1 MERQS
6 VPAQPFCSREVGV
19 FLPGPVRWSLRS
31 GLPRFFYRL
40 CVASQ
45 LDSFEAVS
53 VERAL
58 AVKA

>member
-1 MERQS
+1 M
-6 VPAQPFCSREVGV
+6 

-45 LDSFEAVS
+45 LDSLEAVS

-58 AVKA
+58 AVKV